1 MSQSRNRMSKHQRRI
16 AFRRR
21 ILVAVALVGLS
32 LSLVALPSAEQT
44 EAYWTDREY
53 TAAGLTAA
61 RLSPPQ
67 VNSPVDTCRNP
78 FIAGTVLQI
87 TWRLSETEIHAGL
100 VPSSNTTWRVRSS
113 SSSSW
118 TSITPSHQDL
128 GNGWYRSTFSSGLL
142 DNVGSLFGT
151 TLIFEAEDH
160 EDDGRRSDMDFE
172 QSNLDPSRVARD
184 RWQWN
189 MHSDKRLVSIQ
200 Q

>member
-78 FIAGTVLQI
+78 FIAGNVLQI

-151 TLIFEAEDH
+151 TLIFE
-160 EDDGRRSDMDFE
+160 GRTTKMMAGG
-172 QSNLDPSRVARD
+172 QTWISNNPT
-184 RWQWN
+184 
-189 MHSDKRLVSIQ
+189 SIQ
-200 Q
+200 AALPAIVGNGTCTVTNGS

>member
-113 SSSSW
+113 SSSS
-118 TSITPSHQDL
+118 
-128 GNGWYRSTFSSGLL
+128 STYHRAQPPRPGQWVVSLNFSSGLL

-151 TLIFEAEDH
+151 TLIFE
-160 EDDGRRSDMDFE
+160 GRATNMMAGG
-172 QSNLDPSRVARD
+172 QTWISNNAT
-184 RWQWN
+184 
-189 MHSDKRLVSIQ
+189 SIQ
-200 Q
+200 AALPAIVGNGTCTVTNGS

>member
-151 TLIFEAEDH
+151 TLIFE
-160 EDDGRRSDMDFE
+160 GRTTKMMAGG
-172 QSNLDPSRVARD
+172 QTWISNNPT
-184 RWQWN
+184 
-189 MHSDKRLVSIQ
+189 SIQ
-200 Q
+200 AALPAIVGNGTCTVTNGS